1 MRCDFIL
8 RPRLS
13 KCSIAGSI
21 AFVLGWAVVF
31 LVAGQV
37 QAQQV
42 QTQAEKRGR
51 QLIDQAVQ
59 ALGGENFL
67 NMQDRIETG
76 RAYSY
81 YRDQISGLSIAK
93 IYTRYITVAPD
104 KSGEEVAQRER
115 EAFGKTEDSSVIFT
129 ENGGWEVNWR
139 GSKELPKDRLDRYR
153 DTTLRNVLYIFRQRL
168 KEPGMI
174 FESRGAEVFENQPV
188 DIVDITDSQNRLVTV
203 YLHQSTKLPIR
214 QVYAHHNSLTKER
227 DEEVTLFSRYRD
239 VGGIQWPLQM
249 RRERNGEKTYEIFS
263 ESVSINQ
270 NLTDALFSVPT
281 GNEKATQQPKKKK

>member
-1 MRCDFIL
+1 MML
-8 RPRLS
+8 RPSGVVSAMAFTLFAS
-13 KCSIAGSI
+13 LCPTSGFAQAGLHPASSD
-21 AFVLGWAVVF
+21 
-31 LVAGQV
+31 
-37 QAQQV
+37 
-42 QTQAEKRGR
+42 TQAEKRGK

-93 IYTRYITVAPD
+93 IYTRYITVAPG

-249 RRERNGEKTYEIFS
+249 RRERNGDKVYEIFS
-263 ESVSINQ
+263 ESVSFNQ
-270 NLTDALFSVPT
+270 NLTDDLFTLPSGT
-281 GNEKATQQPKKKK
+281 EKTTQNPKNKK

>member
-1 MRCDFIL
+1 MRRDFIL
-8 RPRLS
+8 RPRSS
-13 KCSIAGSI
+13 KCSI
-21 AFVLGWAVVF
+21 AFVLGWAIVCP
-31 LVAGQV
+31 ASSQV
-37 QAQQV
+37 QTQQV

-115 EAFGKTEDSSVIFT
+115 EAFGKNEDSSVMFN
-129 ENGGWEVNWR
+129 ENGGWEINWR

-153 DTTLRNVLYIFRQRL
+153 DTTLRNVL
-168 KEPGMI
+168 
-174 FESRGAEVFENQPV
+174 
-188 DIVDITDSQNRLVTV
+188 
-203 YLHQSTKLPIR
+203 
-214 QVYAHHNSLTKER
+214 
-227 DEEVTLFSRYRD
+227 
-239 VGGIQWPLQM
+239 
-249 RRERNGEKTYEIFS
+249 
-263 ESVSINQ
+263 
-270 NLTDALFSVPT
+270 
-281 GNEKATQQPKKKK
+281 